1 MQQVSYMG
9 KGSVLA
15 ELLNGAL
22 VRLGNCSKLTFS
34 IDEEKKELQDYENAG
49 GGLLDSV
56 SRIKSVGIALE
67 CSNFSK
73 ENLALALRGTAAT
86 VTATPVEDEAHTAKT
101 GGYIVFIHIPD
112 PAVAPVV
119 TDATGAIV
127 YDAGDDYAVTR
138 SGIEIITGSSIV
150 DGTTVLV
157 SYTPLAQVDIAA
169 LTSAGNA
176 IRLVFD
182 GLNEARSGK
191 PVQVDCY
198 RVKFSPAKTL
208 DWIADDFGKLP
219 LEADVLKDETRSGA
233 GVSQYFS
240 VKMAS

>member
-9 KGSVLA
+9 KGSILA

-34 IDEEKKELQDYENAG
+34 IEEEKKELQDYENAG

-56 SRIKSVGIALE
+56 SRIKSVGISLE

-86 VTATPVEDEAHTAKT
+86 IAGTPIDDEAHTAKI
-101 GGYIVFIHIPD
+101 GGYVVFSHIPN

-119 TDATGAIV
+119 TDATGAII
-127 YDAGDDYAVTR
+127 YDDDDYAVTR
-138 SGIEIITGSSIV
+138 SGIEILAGSTIV
-150 DGTTVLV
+150 DGATILI

-169 LTSAGNA
+169 LTSAGDA

-191 PVQVDCY
+191 PVQVEAY
-198 RVKFSPAKTL
+198 RVKFSPAKTM
-208 DWIADDFGKLP
+208 DWIADEFGKLP
-219 LEADVLKDETRSGA
+219 LEADVLKDESRSGA